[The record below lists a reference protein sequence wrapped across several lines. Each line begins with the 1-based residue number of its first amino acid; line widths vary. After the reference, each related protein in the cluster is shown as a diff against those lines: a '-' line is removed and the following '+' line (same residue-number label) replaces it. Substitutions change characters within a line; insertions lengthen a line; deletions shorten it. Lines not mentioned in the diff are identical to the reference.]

1 MTDISDL
8 KGDKKC
14 QCKKFKHWK
23 EIQETA
29 QIKVGDIIGNTV
41 KGFDWKVLKVLPD
54 GGFEVKNLD
63 TGEKKSHH
71 LPQSN

>member
-1 MTDISDL
+1 M
-8 KGDKKC
+8 
-14 QCKKFKHWK
+14 
-23 EIQETA
+23 TA

-63 TGEKKSHH
+63 TGEKKIDRGWGDMYAVRPYSE
-71 LPQSN
+71 